1 MINDDLDEEEVSWY
15 STRRWFTHAHER
27 CVTERER
34 VCVDC
39 QLSRN
44 AAPYLITPPLR
55 VYPSL
60 PPTNY
65 LINYSSIDYV

>member
-1 MINDDLDEEEVSWY
+1 MINDDLDEVSWY

-44 AAPYLITPPLR
+44 AVPNHATVTRLSKPTAHK
-55 VYPSL
+55 L
-60 PPTNY
+60 PH
-65 LINYSSIDYV
+65 